1 MRVKWKALFFIKTKL
16 MKSKICMACKVKPRN
31 FNLLYSVTC
40 HLSLS
45 AGHELVQ
52 EMQLLW
58 VKISGLRPD
67 YLVLNLAAS
76 LSPV

>member
-1 MRVKWKALFFIKTKL
+1 
-16 MKSKICMACKVKPRN
+16 MACKVKPRN
-31 FNLLYSVTC
+31 FNLLYSVTY